1 MKTTLLFLS
10 VFLTTTIF
18 SQVVFVDYF
27 DGVYSAPVP
36 PPSQYVYHP
45 LDINDDGQMDINI
58 YFESD

>member
-1 MKTTLLFLS
+1 MKTTLLFLY

-36 PPSQYVYHP
+36 PQNPKVH
-45 LDINDDGQMDINI
+45 L
-58 YFESD
+58 